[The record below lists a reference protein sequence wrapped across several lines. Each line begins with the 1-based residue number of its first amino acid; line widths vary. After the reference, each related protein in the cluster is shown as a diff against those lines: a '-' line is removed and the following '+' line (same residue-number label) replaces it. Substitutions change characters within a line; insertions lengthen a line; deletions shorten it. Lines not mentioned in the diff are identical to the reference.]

1 MISQFKQTFVTPTV
15 TGLLLTAT
23 ILMSNMVIAT
33 GKPDPQALSEIVR
46 VLASDAFGGRAPGT
60 EYETKTITYLADR
73 FEALGLTP
81 GGDNGEWTQKVAL
94 NHTQLQQ
101 NPRIEFQQ
109 GAQNQALI
117 QGQDLEISTVLATD
131 AINIDAAP
139 IVFVGYGANAPERD
153 WDDFGGID
161 LAGKVAVFL
170 VNDPDFEALPNDAVA
185 GRFGGRRMTYYG
197 RWTYKFEEAARRGAL
212 AALVIHETA
221 GAGYG
226 WQVAA
231 SSPGENYAIAL
242 AKNAPQPLSL
252 QGWLHLNAAKDL
264 FRRAGRQFEAEKRL
278 AQSSDFEA
286 FELEGVTFNAAISVN
301 HEQIQSSNVLALLP
315 GTSQKDEYLMVSSH
329 WDAYG
334 QGAPDAQGRTVR
346 PGANDD
352 ALGTAGVLE
361 LARVLA
367 NGPPLARSIIFAVWT
382 AEESGLLGS
391 TAYAQN
397 PVFPI
402 ERTALNLTLDIL
414 QTAGPARDV
423 ILVGEGQS
431 DLEVDLAR
439 AAARQGRVVTPEN
452 LPENGLFFRAD
463 HFSMARAG
471 VPVLLLMGIAG
482 GADLVTGGRAA
493 GDQWIKD
500 YIGNC
505 YHQTC
510 DAWDPN
516 WDLRGAAQDIELF
529 QMILQDLGNST
540 RWPQWQDGSEF
551 KAIREQSQDQRTGS
565 GSLP

>member
-60 EYETKTITYLADR
+60 EYEAKTITYLADR

-81 GGDNGEWTQKVAL
+81 GGENGEWTQKVAL
-94 NHTQLQQ
+94 NHTQLQPQ
-101 NPRIEFQQ
+101 QRIAFQQ
-109 GAQNQALI
+109 GAENQSLI
-117 QGQDLEISTVLATD
+117 QGQDLEISTVLATN
-131 AINIDAAP
+131 AIEIDSAP
-139 IVFVGYGANAPERD
+139 IVFVGYGANAPERG
-153 WDDFGGID
+153 WDDFGDID

-242 AKNAPQPLSL
+242 AKQAPQPLSL

-264 FRRAGRQFEAEKRL
+264 FRRAGRHFEAEKRL

-286 FELEGVTFNAAISVN
+286 FELEGVTFNAEISVN

-391 TAYAQN
+391 TAYAQD
-397 PVFPI
+397 PLFPI
-402 ERTALNLTLDIL
+402 EQTALNLTLDIL

-439 AAARQGRVVTPEN
+439 AAARQGRVVTPES

-510 DAWDPN
+510 DVWDPT

-540 RWPQWQDGSEF
+540 RWPQWQNGSEF

-565 GSLP
+565 AQSP

>member
-1 MISQFKQTFVTPTV
+1 MLITKPAYFTRALASFGLAAISLLPAPT
-15 TGLLLTAT
+15 LASAT
-23 ILMSNMVIAT
+23 
-33 GKPDPQALSEIVR
+33 PDPQALSDTVR

-60 EYETKTITYLADR
+60 AYEAKTIAYLVER
-73 FEALGLTP
+73 FEAIGLTP
-81 GGDNGEWTQKVAL
+81 GGENGDWTQKIVL

-101 NPRIEFQQ
+101 NPQIQFQQ
-109 GAQNQALI
+109 DAQSQRLA

-153 WDDFGGID
+153 WDDFGDID
-161 LAGKVAVFL
+161 LTGKVAVFL
-170 VNDPDFEALPNDAVA
+170 VNDPDFEALSTDAVA
-185 GRFGGRRMTYYG
+185 GRFGGKRMTYYG

-242 AKNAPQPLSL
+242 AKHAPQPLSL
-252 QGWLHLNAAKDL
+252 QGWLHLDAAKDL
-264 FRRAGRQFEAEKRL
+264 FRQAGRRFETEKRL
-278 AQSSDFEA
+278 AQSSDFKA
-286 FELEGVTFNAAISVN
+286 FELQGVTFNTAISVN

-315 GTSQKDEYLMVSSH
+315 GTSQKAEYLMVSSH

-334 QGAPDAQGRTVR
+334 QGAPDVQGRTVR

-352 ALGTAGVLE
+352 ALGTAGVIE
-361 LARVLA
+361 LARILA
-367 NGPPLARSIIFAVWT
+367 AGPPLARSIIFAVWT

-391 TAYAQN
+391 AAYAQN
-397 PVFPI
+397 PLFPI
-402 ERTALNLTLDIL
+402 EQTALNLTLDIL

-431 DLEVDLAR
+431 DLEGDLAR

-510 DAWDPN
+510 DVWDPN

-551 KAIREQSQDQRTGS
+551 KAIREQSQVTRTDS

>member
-1 MISQFKQTFVTPTV
+1 MMKPLRQSYVAQTFASFAFAAMSLLAAPAYTGSTPDT
-15 TGLLLTAT
+15 
-23 ILMSNMVIAT
+23 
-33 GKPDPQALSEIVR
+33 QALSDTVR

-60 EYETKTITYLADR
+60 EYETKTINYLVER

-81 GGDNGEWTQKVAL
+81 GGENGHWTQKIGL

-101 NPRIEFQQ
+101 DPWIEFQH
-109 GAQNQALI
+109 GAQHQRLV

-131 AINIDAAP
+131 TINIDAAP

-153 WDDFGGID
+153 WDDFGDID
-161 LAGKVAVFL
+161 LTGKIAVFL
-170 VNDPDFEALPNDAVA
+170 VNDPDFEALSTDAVA
-185 GRFGGRRMTYYG
+185 GRFGGKRMTYYG
-197 RWTYKFEEAARRGAL
+197 RWTYKFQEATRRGAL

-231 SSPGENYAIAL
+231 SSPGENYAIEL
-242 AKNAPQPLSL
+242 TENASPPLSL
-252 QGWLHLNAAKDL
+252 QGWLHLDTAKAL
-264 FRRAGRQFEAEKRL
+264 FRQAGHQFEAAKRL
-278 AQSSDFEA
+278 AQSSDFKA
-286 FELEGVTFNAAISVN
+286 FELAGVTFNAKISVS

-352 ALGTAGVLE
+352 ALGTAGVIE
-361 LARVLA
+361 LARILA
-367 NGPPLARSIIFAVWT
+367 SGPPLARSVLFAVWT

-397 PVFPI
+397 PLFPI
-402 ERTALNLTLDIL
+402 EKTALNLTLDIL
-414 QTAGPARDV
+414 QTAGPANDV

-431 DLEVDLAR
+431 DLEEDLAR
-439 AAARQGRVVTPEN
+439 AAARQGRIVTPEN

-463 HFSMARAG
+463 HFSMARVG

-482 GADLVTGGRAA
+482 GADLVNGGRAA

-500 YIGNC
+500 YVGNC

-540 RWPQWQDGSEF
+540 RWPQWRDGSEF
-551 KAIREQSQDQRTGS
+551 KAKREQSQDQRANS
-565 GSLP
+565 AAP